1 MSGTK
6 CNIVFAAHVFEDYK
20 YSVKEEEVNKILPLR
35 RPWRSQLD
43 KTLVGGNPKQLKNNN
58 DIMICNIKFSTN
70 CSQESNAIC
79 YQKFLVYKSKIKF
92 FNHQI
97 IAIDIS
103 KATNFELH

>member
-58 DIMICNIKFSTN
+58 DIMICNIKSSKNF
-70 CSQESNAIC
+70 SQESNAIC
-79 YQKFLVYKSKIKF
+79 YQQF
-92 FNHQI
+92 I
-97 IAIDIS
+97 IGIMNRYDIS
-103 KATNFELH
+103 MPTNFELNSNLLTYFL

>member
-6 CNIVFAAHVFEDYK
+6 CNIAFAAHVFEDYK

-58 DIMICNIKFSTN
+58 DIMICNIKSSKNFSR
-70 CSQESNAIC
+70 ESNAIC
-79 YQKFLVYKSKIKF
+79 YQQFLEYHFKTTVFKYLF
-92 FNHQI
+92 
-97 IAIDIS
+97 IDMMYEKQPIL
-103 KATNFELH
+103 N

>member
-43 KTLVGGNPKQLKNNN
+43 KTLVGGNPKQLK
-58 DIMICNIKFSTN
+58 K
-70 CSQESNAIC
+70 
-79 YQKFLVYKSKIKF
+79 
-92 FNHQI
+92 
-97 IAIDIS
+97 
-103 KATNFELH
+103 

>member
-43 KTLVGGNPKQLKNNN
+43 KTLVGGNPKQLKSSNNF
-58 DIMICNIKFSTN
+58 MRC
-70 CSQESNAIC
+70 
-79 YQKFLVYKSKIKF
+79 KIKF
-92 FNHQI
+92 LRNHELEFNVINI
-97 IAIDIS
+97 I
-103 KATNFELH
+103 KAFLYHKYFYRSV

>member
-58 DIMICNIKFSTN
+58 DIMICNIKSSKNFSR
-70 CSQESNAIC
+70 ESNAIC
-79 YQKFLVYKSKIKF
+79 YQQFLEYHFKTKVF
-92 FNHQI
+92 QI
-97 IAIDIS
+97 SIHFSIYRYDI
-103 KATNFELH
+103 